1 MGRAAGP
8 MTRSVEDSAW
18 FMKVL
23 ARPDA
28 RDSMNLPPQDI
39 DWAAFDKGAEK
50 LKGLR
55 VGLLL
60 EAGCG
65 LAVETEV
72 RRAVAHA
79 AQLFER
85 AGAIVTPMKP
95 FMTQSML
102 EGMDRFWRMRS
113 YVDMKSLPPQRKARV
128 LPYIQQWG
136 DSAADMSGE
145 AVFKAYSQFHET
157 RVRTVAACNAFDYVI

>member
-39 DWAAFDKGAEK
+39 DWGAFDKGAEK
-50 LKGLR
+50 LRGLR
-55 VGLLL
+55 IGLLL

-102 EGMDRFWRMRS
+102 EGMDRFWRMRA
-113 YVDMKSLPPQRKARV
+113 YVDRKAIRPQRR
-128 LPYIQQWG
+128 PG
-136 DSAADMSGE
+136 D
-145 AVFKAYSQFHET
+145 VPT
-157 RVRTVAACNAFDYVI
+157 